1 MEKQSLYIFK
11 KDADGNKAKFPNAD
25 YPARLGE
32 FTYTAQRMAGTP
44 TLTATLYYPS
54 CLDNDWTG
62 NEWVEFRGEKYY
74 IAQVPTSSKDNKN
87 IMFKHELQ
95 FVSERI
101 VLENVYFMDVVTEG
115 KDTYHSNSTS
125 VKFMGDINEFVARLN
140 ASMKK
145 SGVGYSIVIDE
156 GLTSEVKLI
165 TFDNTYIA
173 DALQSIYTEYD
184 LPYYFV
190 GKVCHVGYT
199 EHVIST
205 PFEYRKGLVSIKKTN
220 ANYKIVN
227 RVTGVGSTD
236 NISFYYPNDEQTGTI
251 ERSQS
256 LMPSVYRLTK
266 GAERFYNA
274 KNNTYKIPGTDEFY
288 TFENEYS
295 AGNTREIKVD
305 FTDIKPTIE
314 GVENESGQLFGEVAG
329 IAFDAHDN
337 DEVGTGDANNVF
349 NGSDEYVHS
358 YFYLKLHVYN
368 GEFGFNLFEQGLEG
382 GTGMICMTTG
392 NCAACEFEIGVTY
405 QDGVTRAFNPV
416 LVNADGTLPDGD
428 FEQKVTPNVDEYIDS
443 QQDTTTNEVWIAVK
457 KDNQSFGMVMPN
469 ATNNYRPQV
478 GDKFVITGIKMP
490 KSLVLAAEKRLEE
503 ALIEYMSENNDEKFT
518 FSVSFSRVFLAE
530 NDSLIETLNENA
542 RIYIRYNDR
551 EYLMYVNSITVKAD
565 KDCLYDISVE
575 LTDKLSANVSSLRST
590 ITEIA
595 GNVIGNKL
603 SSSGGWGDIPANK
616 YGMFLRKDI
625 DDTAQKNITFCESIH
640 SKGYIEGF
648 DSGKGWKID
657 SVGDS
662 KFNSTNVRSNLIVG
676 NRNGS
681 PMFISGF
688 PNGMGWDLSPY
699 MRTNAAG
706 SEEKKWRLE
715 IDDIN
720 VRGKMRVYEFVVSQ
734 LRGEND
740 NVIFAGMMRVDHAD
754 KDNNIIYLDT
764 DKGVLYNPFR
774 AGDILMVQRFGGAPT
789 AENGY
794 NVVKQYELRVKEAY
808 VGNLS
813 DGENRVDWIEVEEF
827 VGDWADVAERDVL
840 TRVDSLTDSTRK
852 GIVKVT
858 TVDEIGAPYI
868 DVVYG
873 LKTDPEKS
881 TKVRMGNLSGVRTR
895 NNVDLTG
902 VWGLYAEGAVFENST
917 YYMENGNTVEQNFT
931 ILNGKVES
939 EISTI
944 KSDMSLEAGNILKN
958 SSFGSNLQYWNSVDE
973 VHFLITEDGF
983 VYASE
988 AFYSEKNSVADI
1000 ISDNGRNV
1008 LRIRNC
1014 SISQL
1019 NDVMNKVGIDFGN
1032 EESEQK
1038 PYFSFAF
1045 YYKVLTSGTLKVGF
1059 SGQELYAEEALSP
1072 NGAYVQYSKYAQ
1084 WDGTGNFVLS
1094 YTGEIL
1100 IYAVSLFNDKL
1111 ADAKIYLEGK
1121 ITQTEE
1127 ALTSDYKKLIKDS
1140 EDNIT
1145 QVMESKFQQTAEEIS
1160 LLVKK
1165 EDYDA
1170 DTQALTASW
1179 ESKFSV
1185 QADSISAVSTRVTSL
1200 ETASAGWITT
1210 ADGNKLWA
1218 SKTLENGNT
1227 IVSYI
1232 NQTATT
1238 TTISS
1243 SRINLIGAVTF
1254 NSFSSTLQAT
1264 INDKVGSSDLTTA
1277 LAGYVTDSDLSD
1289 ELKSYALASTLSNYV
1304 SSDALATKLANY
1316 ATTAGVSSTAQAEA
1330 KTAVDALKKAL
1341 VDGSTTIVGGVIST
1355 SLIDV
1360 DNLYATHLDATV
1372 GTIAGF
1378 TLSANTMAGSGCTL
1392 ESGGA
1397 IKFSSGNRW
1406 AAYGVYGLEDI
1417 GGLSPL
1423 AAIWN
1428 KDTNSGD
1435 KYGLYIRC
1443 DGYDVNENIRLQYSA
1458 SGSFKKTI
1466 LGFRHYSG
1474 GGTADA
1480 QSFKRALIQTD
1491 KMPFDWHVE
1500 KTYGKP
1506 DGKHVM
1512 YDLNSGVFYVI
1523 N

>member
-11 KDADGNKAKFPNAD
+11 KDADGNKVKFPNAD

-44 TLTATLYYPS
+44 TLTATLYHPS

-62 NEWVEFRGEKYY
+62 SEWVEFRGEKYY
-74 IAQVPTSSKDNKN
+74 IAQVPTSSKDNKS

-156 GLTSEVKLI
+156 GLTSEVKLL

-236 NISFYYPNDEQTGTI
+236 NIPFYYPNDEQTGTI

-288 TFENEYS
+288 SFENEYS

-416 LVNADGTLPDGD
+416 LVNADGTLPNGD

-457 KDNQSFGMVMPN
+457 KDNQSFGVVMPN

-503 ALIEYMSENNDEKFT
+503 ALIKYMSENNDEKFA

-551 EYLMYVNSITVKAD
+551 EYLMYINSVTVKAD

-662 KFNSTNVRSNLIVG
+662 KFNSANVRSNLIVG

-688 PNGMGWDLSPY
+688 PNGIGWDLSPY

-774 AGDILMVQRFGGAPT
+774 TGDILMVQRFGGVPT

-794 NVVKQYELRVKEAY
+794 NVIKQYELRVKEAY

-813 DGENRVDWIEVEEF
+813 DGENRVDWIEVEEL

-858 TVDEIGAPYI
+858 TIDEIGAPYI

-873 LKTDPEKS
+873 MKTNPEKS

-902 VWGLYAEGAVFENST
+902 VWGLYAEGAVLENST
-917 YYMENGNTVEQNFT
+917 YYMENGQTVEQNFT
-931 ILNGKVES
+931 VLNGKLES

-958 SSFGSNLQYWNSVDE
+958 SSFGSNMHYWNSSDT
-973 VHFLITEDGF
+973 VHFILTDDGF
-983 VYASE
+983 IYGSDS
-988 AFYSEKNSVADI
+988 FYVEKNSVADI
-1000 ISDNGRNV
+1000 VSDNGRNV

-1014 SISQL
+1014 SISQPNEL
-1019 NDVMNKVGIDFGN
+1019 MNKAGIDFGS
-1032 EESEQK
+1032 EEDEQR
-1038 PYFSFAF
+1038 PHFSFSFF
-1045 YYKVLTSGTLKVGF
+1045 YRPITSGTLKVGF
-1059 SGQELYAEEALSP
+1059 SGKDLYAEEQLSP
-1072 NGAYVQYSKYAQ
+1072 ASSYLQYSKYAE
-1084 WDGTGNFVLS
+1084 WDGNGDFTLS

-1100 IYAVSLFNDKL
+1100 IYSISLFNDKL
-1111 ADAKIYLEGK
+1111 ADAKIYLDGK

-1127 ALTSDYKKLIKDS
+1127 ALTSDYKKLIQDS
-1140 EDNIT
+1140 EGNIL
-1145 QVMESKFQQTAEEIS
+1145 QEMESRFQQTAEEIS
-1160 LLVKK
+1160 LYVKK
-1165 EDYDA
+1165 ADYDA
-1170 DTQALTASW
+1170 DKNTIQTSW

-1185 QADSISAVSTRVTSL
+1185 QADSISAVSTKVDNINKTIDTAGWVT
-1200 ETASAGWITT
+1200 TSAGN
-1210 ADGNKLWA
+1210 DLWA
-1218 SKTLENGNT
+1218 SKYMDDGKTLLSSAITQNATNIALKVSSSDFNGNT
-1227 IVSYI
+1227 IVSKI
-1232 NQTATT
+1232 NLDATTAT
-1238 TTISS
+1238 IQASK
-1243 SRINLIGAVTF
+1243 INLVGAVTF
-1254 NSFSSTLQAT
+1254 KMLAQDAIDGVQPDLSNYA
-1264 INDKVGSSDLTTA
+1264 KKSDLP
-1277 LAGYVTDSDLSD
+1277 D
-1289 ELKSYALASTLSNYV
+1289 LSNYV
-1304 SSDALATKLANY
+1304 SSQSLKNELKGY
-1316 ATTAGVSSTAQAEA
+1316 ATSTALQEL
-1330 KTAVDALKKAL
+1330 KTALH
-1341 VDGSTTIVGGVIST
+1341 DGTTSIIGGYIST
-1355 SLIDV
+1355 NFIDV
-1360 DNLYATHLDATV
+1360 DNLYVTKLKATM

-1378 TLSANTMAGSGCTL
+1378 TLSDDTLSSTKCTIK
-1392 ESGGA
+1392 SGGA
-1397 IKFSSGNRW
+1397 ITFTGNNRW
-1406 AAYGVYGLEDI
+1406 AAYGVEALGNET
-1417 GGLSPL
+1417 GLS
-1423 AAIWN
+1423 AMTAIWN
-1428 KDTNSGD
+1428 QNTGSDSQFA
-1435 KYGLYIRC
+1435 LWVRC
-1443 DGYDVNENIRLQYSA
+1443 DGNDINENIRLQYSQG
-1458 SGSFKKTI
+1458 GSYKHTTI
-1466 LGFRHYSG
+1466 GFRHYSG
-1474 GGTADA
+1474 GDTSDA

-1491 KMPFDWHVE
+1491 KMPFSWHIQS
-1500 KTYGKP
+1500 TYGKAP
-1506 DGKHVM
+1506 NGKHVM
-1512 YDLNSGVFYVI
+1512 YDLNSGVFYII